1 MHRQLVDFINRIEF
15 TMPERLF
22 RHNEIHI
29 HAEMRPIRTAAMN
42 SFSFA
47 DFLKTPQGE
56 TLHAWESSQYDE
68 FSADAFGREALQ
80 VGAPQLDTLRANGI
94 TSQWLTSESYDELD
108 NRLLRP
114 TLQTVQAESGWLP
127 FPAESLDLVTL
138 PHALD
143 FAPSAHQ
150 TLREAARVL
159 VPEGRLILTVFNPLS
174 LWWMRQKAVGAG
186 LRPYLPTHTSPV
198 PLYRLKDWLTLLG
211 FEIDGGLQAMDYSAL
226 TTSLAENK
234 LDIGAAALCAT
245 DERKEVMDFSDIY
258 CDSGQVVMVNKNDD
272 KGIKSV
278 DDLKD
283 KKIAVEK
290 GTASHTYASKNLT
303 SATLEVHDTI
313 TTAYES
319 LEQGKVDAVIQ
330 DGPGAYFYIKTT
342 SDSNLEVVGDE
353 FNQGQAPYCVAI
365 SKECKYYD
373 EINAAVKVLIDNGT
387 TDELY
392 AKWCE

>member
-1 MHRQLVDFINRIEF
+1 
-15 TMPERLF
+15 
-22 RHNEIHI
+22 
-29 HAEMRPIRTAAMN
+29 MRPIRTAAMN

-211 FEIDGGLQAMDYSAL
+211 FEIDRGRFGVYSPSCH
-226 TTSLAENK
+226 SLRNFERWKWLDKAGDRWAPHCANLIVLCAVK
-234 LDIGAAALCAT
+234 RLPGMKLVGRLPMKSPLDILTAGSPLPVP
-245 DERKEVMDFSDIY
+245 KE
-258 CDSGQVVMVNKNDD
+258 
-272 KGIKSV
+272 
-278 DDLKD
+278 
-283 KKIAVEK
+283 ARR
-290 GTASHTYASKNLT
+290 
-303 SATLEVHDTI
+303 
-313 TTAYES
+313 
-319 LEQGKVDAVIQ
+319 
-330 DGPGAYFYIKTT
+330 
-342 SDSNLEVVGDE
+342 
-353 FNQGQAPYCVAI
+353 QAGHG
-365 SKECKYYD
+365 
-373 EINAAVKVLIDNGT
+373 N
-387 TDELY
+387 
-392 AKWCE
+392 

>member
-1 MHRQLVDFINRIEF
+1 MC
-15 TMPERLF
+15 
-22 RHNEIHI
+22 
-29 HAEMRPIRTAAMN
+29 AAMVTVLGAGCG
-42 SFSFA
+42 SKKEDTKETS
-47 DFLKTPQGE
+47 DTKKEYTEDELKDSMKGVKLKVGTTGLFGPF
-56 TLHAWESSQYDE
+56 TYYDE
-68 FSADAFGREALQ
+68 DGKTLIGYDVDLLNDLQ
-80 VGAPQLDTLRANGI
+80 
-94 TSQWLTSESYDELD
+94 E
-108 NRLLRP
+108 
-114 TLQTVQAESGWLP
+114 
-127 FPAESLDLVTL
+127 
-138 PHALD
+138 
-143 FAPSAHQ
+143 
-150 TLREAARVL
+150 
-159 VPEGRLILTVFNPLS
+159 
-174 LWWMRQKAVGAG
+174 
-186 LRPYLPTHTSPV
+186 
-198 PLYRLKDWLTLLG
+198 LLG

-272 KGIKSV
+272 KGIKSF
-278 DDLKD
+278 DDLKE

>member
-1 MHRQLVDFINRIEF
+1 MKK
-15 TMPERLF
+15 RL
-22 RHNEIHI
+22 I
-29 HAEMRPIRTAAMN
+29 AVLMCAAMVTVLGAGCG
-42 SFSFA
+42 SKKEDTKETS
-47 DFLKTPQGE
+47 DTKKEYTEDELKDSMKGVKLKVGTTGLFGPF
-56 TLHAWESSQYDE
+56 TYYDE
-68 FSADAFGREALQ
+68 DGKTLIGYDVDLLNDLQ
-80 VGAPQLDTLRANGI
+80 
-94 TSQWLTSESYDELD
+94 E
-108 NRLLRP
+108 
-114 TLQTVQAESGWLP
+114 
-127 FPAESLDLVTL
+127 
-138 PHALD
+138 
-143 FAPSAHQ
+143 
-150 TLREAARVL
+150 
-159 VPEGRLILTVFNPLS
+159 
-174 LWWMRQKAVGAG
+174 
-186 LRPYLPTHTSPV
+186 
-198 PLYRLKDWLTLLG
+198 LLG

-245 DERKEVMDFSDIY
+245 DERKE
-258 CDSGQVVMVNKNDD
+258 VMVNKNDD

-342 SDSNLEVVGDE
+342 PDSNLEVVGDE